1 MKKLLLITMLALAVG
16 AMSQTTPQ
24 TTADPT
30 AQPGQAAQPGQPAQ
44 QQQQQQRKEIKDPAE
59 YNAYVAAIREQNPQA
74 QVQALESFVQ
84 QYPNSVVREEA
95 LEQLMA
101 AYEKTGNA
109 AKTAES
115 ASRLLQV
122 NPNNIRA
129 LALLAY
135 TRRAAAEAG
144 QNPQQNIAEARQFG
158 ERGLQALQTA
168 VKPEGMA
175 DADWQKF
182 KQQVAMIFNGAIGF
196 AALQTKDY
204 ATAQRYLQ
212 ATVQADP
219 NNIRNVYP
227 LALAYLE
234 VEPMNPIGLWYVA
247 RAVHLSQNNPQIL
260 KYGQFKYTK
269 YHGSQE
275 GWDQL
280 LVQARA
286 TPLLP
291 AGFTV
296 APAPS
301 PAEQARILAESK
313 DPKKMDFGEWQLIL
327 TEAEPSVAQRVW
339 NGIKD
344 MTVPFAAKVISANR
358 TTLLLAATYDAIQKN
373 VADVQVTMA
382 APLTANLVPKAGS
395 EIQVQAKPE
404 DYDNKPFLMKMTE
417 GQLIVKAAPKPTP
430 RKGTNRRRG

>member
-1 MKKLLLITMLALAVG
+1 MKKLLLTMVLALAVG
-16 AMSQTTPQ
+16 AMSQTTPPP
-24 TTADPT
+24 AAEPT
-30 AQPGQAAQPGQPAQ
+30 AQAGQAAQPGQPS
-44 QQQQQQRKEIKDPAE
+44 QQQQRKEIKDPAE
-59 YNAYVAAIREQNPQA
+59 YNAYIAAIREQNPQA

-109 AKTAES
+109 AKTTEA
-115 ASRLLQV
+115 ASRLLQAS
-122 NPNNIRA
+122 PTNIRA

-135 TRRAAAEAG
+135 SRRAAAEAG
-144 QNPQQNIAEARQFG
+144 QNPQQSIAETRQYG
-158 ERGLQALQTA
+158 ERGLQALQKA

-175 DADWQKF
+175 DPDWQKF
-182 KQQVAMIFNGAIGF
+182 KQQVAMIFNGSVGF

-204 ATAQRYLQ
+204 AAAQRFLQ
-212 ATVQADP
+212 ATVDADP
-219 NNIRNVYP
+219 NNLRNVYP

-234 VEPMNPIGLWYVA
+234 VEPMNPLGLWYVA
-247 RAVHLSQNNPQIL
+247 RAVSLSQNNAQIL
-260 KYGQFKYTK
+260 KYAQFKYAK

-280 LVQARA
+280 LAQARTA
-286 TPLLP
+286 PSPP

-301 PAEQARILAESK
+301 PAEQARSLAESK
-313 DPKKMDFGEWQLIL
+313 DAKKMDFGEWELIL
-327 TEAEPSVAQRVW
+327 SQGEPQVAQRVW
-339 NGIKD
+339 SEIKA
-344 MTVPFAAKVISANR
+344 MSVPFAAKVISANR

-382 APLTANLVPKAGS
+382 APLTPNLVPKAGS
-395 EIQVQAKPE
+395 EIQVLAKP
-404 DYDNKPFLMKMTE
+404 DSYDSQPFLMKLTE

-430 RKGTNRRRG
+430 RKGTRRRG

>member
-1 MKKLLLITMLALAVG
+1 MKKLLVIMVLALAVG

-24 TTADPT
+24 PTTDPT

-44 QQQQQQRKEIKDPAE
+44 QQQRKEIKDPAE
-59 YNAYVAAIREQNPQA
+59 YNAYIAAIREQNPQA

-109 AKTAES
+109 AKTTET

-144 QNPQQNIAEARQFG
+144 QNPQQSIAEARQFG

-182 KQQVAMIFNGAIGF
+182 KQQVSMIFNGAIGF

-212 ATVQADP
+212 ATVAADP

-260 KYGQFKYTK
+260 KYAQFKYTK
-269 YHGSQE
+269 YHGSLE

-280 LVQARA
+280 LAQARA
-286 TPLLP
+286 APLP
-291 AGFTV
+291 PPGFTV
-296 APAPS
+296 TPAPS

-327 TEAEPSVAQRVW
+327 TEAKPAVAQRVW
-339 NGIKD
+339 NEIKD

-382 APLTANLVPKAGS
+382 APLTANLVPKPGS

-404 DYDNKPFLMKMTE
+404 SYDTKPFLMKMTE

-430 RKGTNRRRG
+430 RKTNRRRG